1 MTLYGHII
9 SRAAAVTGFIAV
21 TLLLACSCKGG
32 TATGGKKTA
41 TAADKAET
49 ERFWPYFDG
58 TYPMVVTD
66 DKARIEYFC
75 SHSWDDFNFSD
86 TLSLSRDTFNV
97 LSSFAGFVQSMNM
110 IGDPETAQDIMR
122 SLMSRAKESKTM
134 LDWIVWQAREVLADP
149 NSPVRDSELFMPVV
163 QAQLESGFYGYADSL
178 RLRYTLDLLM
188 QNRPGQRAN
197 DFVYTLK
204 SGNRSRLY
212 DIKSQYTLLFF
223 SNPGCPMCRQIREEL
238 LRSPIVSGMVREGNL
253 TVLAMY
259 PDPEL
264 DEWTAHYDEIP
275 TEWTNA
281 YDSDTAIRRRRLYDV
296 NAIPS
301 LYLLDRS
308 KTVLL
313 KDVTDVTLVEQAL
326 QKQ

>member
-1 MTLYGHII
+1 MTQYGHII
-9 SRAAAVTGFIAV
+9 LRTAAVTGFIAV

-41 TAADKAET
+41 TAAGKAGT

-66 DKARIEYFC
+66 DEARIEYFC
-75 SHSWDDFNFSD
+75 SHSWDEFDFSD

-97 LSSFAGFVQSMNM
+97 LSGFAGFVQSLNM
-110 IGDPETAQDIMR
+110 LDNPEMARGIMR
-122 SLMSRAKESKTM
+122 SLMSRASESEKM
-134 LDWIVWQAREVLADP
+134 MEWIVWQAREVLADP
-149 NSPVRDSELFMPVV
+149 NSPVRNSELFMPVV
-163 QAQLESGFYGYADSL
+163 EAQLGSGFYSYADSL

-197 DFVYTLK
+197 DFVYTVI
-204 SGNRSRLY
+204 SGRRYSLY
-212 DIKSQYTLLFF
+212 EIKSQYTLLFF
-223 SNPGCPMCRQIREEL
+223 NNPGCPMCRQVREEL
-238 LRSPIVSGMVREGNL
+238 LRSQTVCGMVREGSL

-264 DEWTAHYDEIP
+264 DEWTAHHDEIP

-301 LYLLDRS
+301 LYLLDRN

-313 KDVTDVTLVEQAL
+313 KDVTDVSLVEQILAGR
-326 QKQ
+326 